1 MKAAAAGLRVH
12 SGWTALVVVSVE
24 RGEPRVLHRDR
35 VLLVKTFSFRF
46 RQPYHTAEKMGFEQ
60 GRDFIQQVR
69 TEACRLAQQAL
80 RKVQKCLAKDGYA
93 LTHCGLLLASA
104 RPLPDLQNI
113 LASHA
118 LIHTADGE
126 LFREAWTFASQKNR
140 IGIFRVREKELL
152 GKAAQILNLEQ
163 SPLKTRLT
171 ELGRTFGPP
180 WSQDEKHAALVAW
193 LALCDA
199 NSRATVA

>member
-1 MKAAAAGLRVH
+1 MKTAAAGLRVH
-12 SGWTALVVVSVE
+12 SGWTALAVVSVE

-35 VLLVKTFSFRF
+35 VLLVKTFNFRF
-46 RQPYHTAEKMGFEQ
+46 RQPYHTAEKMRFEQ

-69 TEACRLAQQAL
+69 IEARRLAQQAL
-80 RKVQKCLAKDGYA
+80 RRVQKHLAKDGYA
-93 LTHCGLLLASA
+93 LTQCGLLLASA
-104 RPLPDLQNI
+104 KPLPDLRNI

-126 LFREAWTFASQKNR
+126 LFREAWTLASQKNR
-140 IGIFRVREKELL
+140 IGIFRLREKELL
-152 GKAAQILNLEQ
+152 GKAAQTLNLEQ
-163 SPLKTRLT
+163 SSLTTRLT

-180 WSQDEKHAALVAW
+180 WSQDEKHATLVAW

-199 NSRATVA
+199 NGRATVA